1 MTTRLRA
8 VKGRGTVALAATLA
22 FIVPSI
28 GCGGKPQVRY
38 QPGERTAVAGQVEE
52 WTFDKDA
59 AGKSPAG
66 AEVFNGTW
74 EVRAEG
80 DAPSPPNVLCQT
92 ATAEYPAIRFGD
104 KVYVDFVA
112 TVRFKPVS
120 GKDDQ
125 AAGIIF
131 RVQDADNYYIL
142 RANALEDNVIL
153 FRYAS
158 GSRSTIKSGSAK
170 VPAGQWQELKVE
182 ADGNRFRGYLDGR
195 LVVEATDDAFAAG
208 GIGLW
213 TKADS
218 VTSFDDFRVTA
229 K

>member
-1 MTTRLRA
+1 MRTRP
-8 VKGRGTVALAATLA
+8 TVSAALLFAGLSA
-22 FIVPSI
+22 
-28 GCGGKPQVRY
+28 GCGGTPQVKY
-38 QPGERTAVAGQVEE
+38 QAGDRTAVAGQVEE
-52 WTFDKDA
+52 WTFDNDA

-66 AEVFNGTW
+66 TEVFGGTW
-74 EVRAEG
+74 EVRAES
-80 DAPSPPNVLCQT
+80 DAPSLPNALCQA

-104 KVYVDFVA
+104 KVYADLVA

-131 RVQDADNYYIL
+131 RVQDAKNYYIL
-142 RANALEDNVIL
+142 RANALEGNAIL
-153 FRYAS
+153 FRFAG
-158 GSRSTIKSGSAK
+158 GSRSTIKSVGAK
-170 VPAGQWQELKVE
+170 VPSGRWQELKVDAE
-182 ADGNRFRGYLDGR
+182 GNRFRGYLDGR

-208 GIGLW
+208 GVGLW

-218 VTSFDDFRVTA
+218 NTCFDDLRVTA

>member
-1 MTTRLRA
+1 MKTRLTIFVA
-8 VKGRGTVALAATLA
+8 ILALAGLSA
-22 FIVPSI
+22 
-28 GCGGKPQVRY
+28 GCGGTPQVRY
-38 QPGERTAVAGQVEE
+38 QAGDKNAAAGQVEE
-52 WTFDKDA
+52 WIFDKDT
-59 AGKSPAG
+59 AGKPPSG
-66 AEVFNGTW
+66 AEAFGGTW
-74 EVRAEG
+74 EVKAEP
-80 DAPSPPNVLCQT
+80 DAPSAPNVLCQS
-92 ATAEYPAIRFGD
+92 ATAEFPAIRFGE
-104 KVYVDFVA
+104 KVYADLVA

-131 RVQDADNYYIL
+131 RVQDAGNYYIL

-153 FRYAS
+153 FRFAS

-170 VPAGQWQELKVE
+170 VPSGQWQELKVE
-182 ADGNRFRGYLDGR
+182 VAGNRFRGYLNGQ

-208 GIGLW
+208 GVGLW

-218 VTSFDDFRVTA
+218 VTCFDDFRVTA